1 MLNNSLWTVRS
12 IRLFNWRNCFVFWF
26 ATEGKKKVGEW
37 TEHRVDALVSWCLQ
51 PRSSIG
57 FLLRPC
63 PRHHK
68 GIPNQ
73 NEQPAELHDFAAQEP
88 HQNPKIIAG
97 EKREGRT
104 VGTKQEPLVAGGPDW
119 RWGPQVIGGLALEH
133 VQYYRRLPLH
143 PCPHQLLPPWPD
155 ETFHRTT
162 NLP

>member
-1 MLNNSLWTVRS
+1 MCFDLRRREKKSRGMDRAQGRRPRQLMFAAQILDRVPLETLPTPS
-12 IRLFNWRNCFVFWF
+12 QRN
-26 ATEGKKKVGEW
+26 
-37 TEHRVDALVSWCLQ
+37 
-51 PRSSIG
+51 
-57 FLLRPC
+57 
-63 PRHHK
+63 
-68 GIPNQ
+68 PNQ

-143 PCPHQLLPPWPD
+143 PCPHQLLPP
-155 ETFHRTT
+155 
-162 NLP
+162 